1 MTDRQGDA
9 SQCDTQN
16 ANTQHAHTQYK
27 AIAGETALVDADPHR
42 LIEMLFS
49 AALGKLAAARGC
61 LQRGD
66 IAGKGQAVGEAIAL
80 VAALDSSLDH
90 DHDRGGEM
98 ASNLSLLYRRVILC
112 LSDANCHN
120 SLSALEEAVALL
132 QPLQSAWEEIRP
144 QSKEQSQEQPQATR
158 SQKARSQGEYSESD
172 QRTISADV

>member
-90 DHDRGGEM
+90 DRGGEM

-132 QPLQSAWEEIRP
+132 QPLQSAWEAIRP
-144 QSKEQSQEQPQATR
+144 QSKEQPQVAR